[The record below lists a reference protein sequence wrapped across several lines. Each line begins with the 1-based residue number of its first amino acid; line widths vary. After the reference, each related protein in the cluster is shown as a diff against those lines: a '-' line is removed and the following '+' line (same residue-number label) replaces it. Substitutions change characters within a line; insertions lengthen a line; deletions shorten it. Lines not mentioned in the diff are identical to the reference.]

1 MRLIGILSW
10 YDERADWLAAT
21 VASLAKAQVEHLIAV
36 DGPYALY
43 PDSRPSSASAQHDAI
58 VETCRGAGMGLT
70 LHIPDGPWAGNEV
83 EKRTFCFQLAE
94 TIAEAYH
101 DWYFICDADAYIV
114 SAIGHTTRLEATDCD
129 VAEILMSE
137 RYEDAAIHGSAPLRC
152 IYRAINGLHLDG
164 NHYTYRTP
172 DGRDLNNGVPACDLR
187 VEMEHRIRRDNSARR
202 QAQLAYYERRDREAV
217 EA

>member
-10 YDERADWLAAT
+10 YDERPDWLAAT

-43 PDSRPSSASAQHDAI
+43 PDTRPASPGEQHDAI
-58 VETCRGAGMGLT
+58 RETARGAGMGLT
-70 LHIPDGPWAGNEV
+70 LHVPAEPWIGNEV

-94 TIAEAYH
+94 TVAEPYH
-101 DWYFICDADAYIV
+101 DWYFLCDADAYIV
-114 SAIGHTTRLEATDCD
+114 NAIGHIARLEGTDCD
-129 VAEILMSE
+129 VAEIVMSE
-137 RYEDAAIHGSAPLRC
+137 RYDGLGGFAPLRC
-152 IYRAINGLHLDG
+152 IYRAIGGLHLDA

-172 DGRDLNNGVPACDLR
+172 DGRDLNNGVPACDLSC
-187 VEMEHRIRRDNSARR
+187 VEMEHRIREPNSYRR
-202 QAQLAYYERRDREAV
+202 QAQMAYYERRDREQV